1 MTYDPPQHHIK
12 NYAAAAKHQSSIM
25 FASSFN
31 NAVVRSSPSISKN
44 VSKTRR
50 SSSSRSSSTVVKVR
64 AMGMKKGSLL
74 FSFSSSRNP
83 SHLVFKNGCSF
94 SLSKLSL
101 FDEDETMMTMNKDR
115 YRSVYVE
122 YDERNDAG
130 RSDRDDRQQQRLFSS
145 SLICFC
151 LSAPF
156 FPYYNRSRLPDHIF
170 FPKTRRKRRRKRR
183 RALEHHHRSVMIRT
197 HRQQCGSSRRCC
209 LLTSSSLS
217 LSHQSSFKNKIKTL
231 LEPTKRQK
239 QNKKS
244 TPPRFSKKLKKPSL
258 SRKTRMGLKSPS
270 KGKLQRGLSQPFRP
284 ISTTRTCTKRRR
296 KPLENSSSKDGT
308 IRTSTSTRKTRSKRT
323 TFPWNFCK
331 AER

>member
-1 MTYDPPQHHIK
+1 
-12 NYAAAAKHQSSIM
+12 M

-115 YRSVYVE
+115 YRSVYAE
-122 YDERNDAG
+122 YDEMNATG

-197 HRQQCGSSRRCC
+197 HRQ
-209 LLTSSSLS
+209 
-217 LSHQSSFKNKIKTL
+217 
-231 LEPTKRQK
+231 
-239 QNKKS
+239 
-244 TPPRFSKKLKKPSL
+244 
-258 SRKTRMGLKSPS
+258 
-270 KGKLQRGLSQPFRP
+270 
-284 ISTTRTCTKRRR
+284 
-296 KPLENSSSKDGT
+296 
-308 IRTSTSTRKTRSKRT
+308 
-323 TFPWNFCK
+323 
-331 AER
+331 

>member
-1 MTYDPPQHHIK
+1 MHEKEATQTHTNVFPQHHK
-12 NYAAAAKHQSSIM
+12 NDATSIIM

-31 NAVVRSSPSISKN
+31 AVRSSPSIISKN
-44 VSKTRR
+44 VSSK
-50 SSSSRSSSTVVKVR
+50 SSRSSSNRSSTVKVR

-156 FPYYNRSRLPDHIF
+156 FP
-170 FPKTRRKRRRKRR
+170 
-183 RALEHHHRSVMIRT
+183 
-197 HRQQCGSSRRCC
+197 
-209 LLTSSSLS
+209 
-217 LSHQSSFKNKIKTL
+217 
-231 LEPTKRQK
+231 
-239 QNKKS
+239 
-244 TPPRFSKKLKKPSL
+244 
-258 SRKTRMGLKSPS
+258 
-270 KGKLQRGLSQPFRP
+270 
-284 ISTTRTCTKRRR
+284 
-296 KPLENSSSKDGT
+296 
-308 IRTSTSTRKTRSKRT
+308 
-323 TFPWNFCK
+323 
-331 AER
+331 

>member
-1 MTYDPPQHHIK
+1 MCLKKCDLRGGFFTKKRLFSLFDVRPQHHIK

-83 SHLVFKNGCSF
+83 SRLVFKNGCSF

-115 YRSVYVE
+115 YRSVYAE

-156 FPYYNRSRLPDHIF
+156 FP
-170 FPKTRRKRRRKRR
+170 
-183 RALEHHHRSVMIRT
+183 
-197 HRQQCGSSRRCC
+197 
-209 LLTSSSLS
+209 
-217 LSHQSSFKNKIKTL
+217 
-231 LEPTKRQK
+231 
-239 QNKKS
+239 
-244 TPPRFSKKLKKPSL
+244 
-258 SRKTRMGLKSPS
+258 
-270 KGKLQRGLSQPFRP
+270 
-284 ISTTRTCTKRRR
+284 
-296 KPLENSSSKDGT
+296 
-308 IRTSTSTRKTRSKRT
+308 
-323 TFPWNFCK
+323 
-331 AER
+331 

>member
-1 MTYDPPQHHIK
+1 MILRFFTKKRLFFTFWRTTPHTTPHKKRRSSSSETSI
-12 NYAAAAKHQSSIM
+12 SSIM

-31 NAVVRSSPSISKN
+31 NAKVVRSSPSISKN

-83 SHLVFKNGCSF
+83 SRLVFKNGCSF

-101 FDEDETMMTMNKDR
+101 FDEDETMTTMNKDR
-115 YRSVYVE
+115 YRSVYAE

-156 FPYYNRSRLPDHIF
+156 FP
-170 FPKTRRKRRRKRR
+170 
-183 RALEHHHRSVMIRT
+183 
-197 HRQQCGSSRRCC
+197 
-209 LLTSSSLS
+209 
-217 LSHQSSFKNKIKTL
+217 
-231 LEPTKRQK
+231 
-239 QNKKS
+239 
-244 TPPRFSKKLKKPSL
+244 
-258 SRKTRMGLKSPS
+258 
-270 KGKLQRGLSQPFRP
+270 
-284 ISTTRTCTKRRR
+284 
-296 KPLENSSSKDGT
+296 
-308 IRTSTSTRKTRSKRT
+308 
-323 TFPWNFCK
+323 
-331 AER
+331 

>member
-130 RSDRDDRQQQRLFSS
+130 RSDRDDRQQQRLLSS

-156 FPYYNRSRLPDHIF
+156 FRIYNRSRLKHLSKNAAE
-170 FPKTRRKRRRKRR
+170 KT
-183 RALEHHHRSVMIRT
+183 T
-197 HRQQCGSSRRCC
+197 
-209 LLTSSSLS
+209 
-217 LSHQSSFKNKIKTL
+217 
-231 LEPTKRQK
+231 
-239 QNKKS
+239 
-244 TPPRFSKKLKKPSL
+244 
-258 SRKTRMGLKSPS
+258 
-270 KGKLQRGLSQPFRP
+270 
-284 ISTTRTCTKRRR
+284 
-296 KPLENSSSKDGT
+296 
-308 IRTSTSTRKTRSKRT
+308 
-323 TFPWNFCK
+323 
-331 AER
+331 